1 MTKVEIIAGTIQDIK
16 TTADADQF
24 SNQCFNALRTKEI
37 NRKEYHDLFALGW
50 PKLQEPSVLQFNELS
65 SIRNRVDRKG
75 DRGLAGFALG
85 IYDNTIR
92 ERILIEAWRD
102 RLVAAGKVSAIEI
115 ADHGMANDGMIHF
128 SKTDINAKAD
138 FKIKVAGSK
147 MTDIPDGDMLVE
159 VKFCPSQ
166 KYLHFKQGD
175 FSAYASDGTN
185 VLIFIG
191 NDRMVGA
198 NGNPNWDIDI
208 TDLNLEEWGLITTA
222 SVKDVLLNEV
232 FKERRN
238 ARGDL
243 MMGGKDCVRLNRD
256 STFPR
261 ITKYVF
267 LYNW

>member
-1 MTKVEIIAGTIQDIK
+1 MTKVEILAGTIKDIK
-16 TTADADQF
+16 STADADQF
-24 SNQCFNALRTKEI
+24 SKRCFNALRTREI
-37 NRKEYHDLFALGW
+37 GRKDYYDLFDQLW
-50 PKLQEPSVLQFNELS
+50 PKVKENGVLQYHELS
-65 SIRNRVDRKG
+65 SIRNRVDRKSE
-75 DRGLAGFALG
+75 RGLGGFALG

-92 ERILIEAWRD
+92 ERILIEGWRD
-102 RLVAAGKVSAIEI
+102 RLIAAGKVEGIEI
-115 ADHGMANDGMIHF
+115 SDHGMANDGMIHF
-128 SKTDINAKAD
+128 SKADINAKAD
-138 FKIKVAGSK
+138 FKIAVTGSK
-147 MTDIPDGDMLVE
+147 LADIPNGEMLVE

-166 KYLHFKQGD
+166 KYLHFKHGD
-175 FSAYASDGTN
+175 FSAYAADGTN

-191 NDRMVGA
+191 NDRMIGA

-222 SVKDVLLNEV
+222 SVKDILMNES

-256 STFPR
+256 NTFPR